1 MALKRNSQPP
11 AEDAGESSPRFKE
24 NNEVNARI
32 DEYIRS
38 NPKRWEYI
46 QSLPPE
52 RMARA
57 LVLNDI
63 QKEDRREK
71 MRQGVLTKLD
81 QNPEMKEHI
90 ANLVK
95 NLPEDQR
102 EGATVSIATRT
113 MRAMKSAQGTG
124 AKV

>member
-1 MALKRNSQPP
+1 MALKRNSQPT
-11 AEDAGESSPRFKE
+11 AEDAGQGSPKLKE
-24 NNEVNARI
+24 NAEVNARI
-32 DEYIRS
+32 DDYIRS

-57 LVLNDI
+57 LVLNEI

-81 QNPEMKEHI
+81 QNPELKEHI

-95 NLPEDQR
+95 NVPEDQR
-102 EGATVSIATRT
+102 ESATVSIATRT
-113 MRAMKSAQGTG
+113 MRALKPAQGTG
-124 AKV
+124 AKI

>member
-11 AEDAGESSPRFKE
+11 TEDAGQSAPKFKE
-24 NNEVNARI
+24 NTEVNTRI

-57 LVLNDI
+57 LVLNEI

-113 MRAMKSAQGTG
+113 MRAMKAGQGTG